1 MRRLLSFGA
10 LFIGTSILAIGDDGK
25 WTKPDALSTTQMTD
39 VNRIMQ
45 SIEERADTFETD
57 FLKGLRS
64 STVKI
69 EDREKYRVWV
79 DQLEDKL
86 DNMAEAY
93 KEGNIAQAHEE
104 LQEAMGA
111 AKNINHFML
120 NADWGDEG
128 ESMWRTIRD
137 DLNRLAKHHH
147 APTSTLITASR

>member
-1 MRRLLSFGA
+1 MRRLLSFSA
-10 LFIGTSILAIGDDGK
+10 LFIGSTVFAIRDDGK
-25 WTKPDALSTTQMTD
+25 WKQSDALSTTQMTD

-45 SIEERADTFETD
+45 SIEERADKFETD

-69 EDREKYRVWV
+69 EDREKYQVWV

-137 DLNRLAKHHH
+137 DLNTLAKHHH